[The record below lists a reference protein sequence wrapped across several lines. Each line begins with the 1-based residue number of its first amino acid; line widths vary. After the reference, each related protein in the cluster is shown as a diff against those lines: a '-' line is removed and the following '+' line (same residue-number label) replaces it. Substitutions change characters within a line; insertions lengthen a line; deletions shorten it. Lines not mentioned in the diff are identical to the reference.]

1 MFIFFFKIYKLMR
14 HTVDRYVNV
23 FLLEYCVLV
32 EFIDYTF

>member
-1 MFIFFFKIYKLMR
+1 MFIFFKKNIETNETYGWSIW
-14 HTVDRYVNV
+14 NV